1 MYANIL
7 IQHKVKSL
15 DHTFTYHI
23 PDNLSEIIDTGMKVC
38 VPFGATKI
46 NGIVLDIIDS
56 YSGEAKDIISI
67 VTSDLKL
74 NKELLDLGKYI
85 KDKYLCTL
93 ISAYQTMLPSSL
105 KINNSKESYAM
116 KKVYISLNI
125 SYDEL
130 EYYINN
136 NSRAKK
142 QLEILELLKSG
153 RVEKKNISSSSLKIL
168 LDKNIVK
175 EEYES
180 VYRINKNNNTE
191 NKYNLTEYQKQAYLT
206 IKEGFNTDNIYLLYG
221 ITGSGKTEVY
231 MHLCDDVI
239 KQGKCIIVLV
249 PEISLTTQLVNR
261 FYNRFGSDVAIF
273 HSELSEGEKYDEY
286 KKIERKEVHIVVGTR
301 SAIFTPM
308 KDLGLII
315 IDEEHTSSYKQENNP
330 RYNAIDIAKWRCSY
344 NKCPLVLGSA
354 TPSFESMARAQK
366 GVYHLVTLDKRVGNA
381 KLPVISIVN
390 MQEEYRKRNMILSDD
405 LKIAIDNRLKNKEQV
420 MLLLNRRGFSTFITC
435 EACGYTY
442 KCPNCDITL
451 TYHKSSNHL
460 RCHYCGYTLIYDGIC
475 KECHEK
481 AVNSFGLG
489 TEKVEA
495 LVKELFPS
503 ARVLRMDRDTTTRK
517 GSHDDMIKKIENLEY
532 DIIIGTQMISKGL
545 DFPRVTLVGIVNADE
560 SLNIPDFRAGENTY
574 ALLSQ
579 VSGRAGR
586 SDLQGEVII
595 QTFNPDNKTI
605 INVKNNNYLSNYEYE
620 MKIRKVLKYPPYYYL
635 IGIKV
640 ISKDY
645 SIASAEANKIVNML
659 KNNKVE
665 NTIILGPTTASQ
677 FKINNLFRFQI
688 IIKYKKDDIILSE
701 IKKIDEIYIN
711 NKDIYLEVD
720 VDPIRL

>member
-286 KKIERKEVHIVVGTR
+286 KKIERKEVHIVV
-301 SAIFTPM
+301 
-308 KDLGLII
+308 
-315 IDEEHTSSYKQENNP
+315 
-330 RYNAIDIAKWRCSY
+330 
-344 NKCPLVLGSA
+344 
-354 TPSFESMARAQK
+354 
-366 GVYHLVTLDKRVGNA
+366 
-381 KLPVISIVN
+381 
-390 MQEEYRKRNMILSDD
+390 
-405 LKIAIDNRLKNKEQV
+405 
-420 MLLLNRRGFSTFITC
+420 
-435 EACGYTY
+435 
-442 KCPNCDITL
+442 
-451 TYHKSSNHL
+451 
-460 RCHYCGYTLIYDGIC
+460 
-475 KECHEK
+475 
-481 AVNSFGLG
+481 
-489 TEKVEA
+489 
-495 LVKELFPS
+495 
-503 ARVLRMDRDTTTRK
+503 
-517 GSHDDMIKKIENLEY
+517 
-532 DIIIGTQMISKGL
+532 
-545 DFPRVTLVGIVNADE
+545 
-560 SLNIPDFRAGENTY
+560 
-574 ALLSQ
+574 
-579 VSGRAGR
+579 
-586 SDLQGEVII
+586 
-595 QTFNPDNKTI
+595 
-605 INVKNNNYLSNYEYE
+605 
-620 MKIRKVLKYPPYYYL
+620 
-635 IGIKV
+635 
-640 ISKDY
+640 
-645 SIASAEANKIVNML
+645 
-659 KNNKVE
+659 
-665 NTIILGPTTASQ
+665 
-677 FKINNLFRFQI
+677 
-688 IIKYKKDDIILSE
+688 
-701 IKKIDEIYIN
+701 
-711 NKDIYLEVD
+711 
-720 VDPIRL
+720 